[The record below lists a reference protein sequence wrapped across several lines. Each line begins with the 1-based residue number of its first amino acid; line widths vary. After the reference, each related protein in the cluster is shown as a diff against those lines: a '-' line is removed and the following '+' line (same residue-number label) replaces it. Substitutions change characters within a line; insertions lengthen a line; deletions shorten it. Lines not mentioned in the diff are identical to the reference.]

1 MSHVF
6 HRQVDVEVPVAVE
19 GQGIYLFDSTG
30 KRYVDATGGPSV
42 ACLGHGDLDIVR
54 AISDQAA
61 SLAYVTNQM
70 FTTTAAE
77 ELAEALI
84 EDAPPGIER
93 VWYCSGGSEAVESAI
108 KMVRQYFLEIG
119 QPERR
124 HFIARRPSFHG
135 NTLAALAVGGHVARR
150 KPYEPLLMETSHISP
165 CYAYRGQNPGE
176 SEEDYGLRVANE
188 LEDKILELGPETVAA
203 FFAETVVG
211 AALGAV
217 PPVPGYFK
225 RIRDI
230 CDTYGVLLVLDEIM
244 CGMGR
249 TGAMHACEQEGM
261 APDLMTV
268 AKGLGAGY
276 QPLAAVLVSSKVH
289 EAFRLGSGVFQHGLT
304 FMAHPVACAAGLAV
318 SKAIKSRDLLANVRR
333 QGEVLREQLEERFGN
348 HRHVGNIRG
357 RGLFWGLELVADRA
371 SKEPFDADLKLNAR
385 VKAEGMKRGLI
396 CYPGGGTTDGMR
408 GDHVMV
414 SPPFIVTETQVTEIV
429 ELLGDVVDA
438 ALAEATR

>member
-6 HRQVDVEVPVAVE
+6 HRQADVDVPVAVE
-19 GQGIYLFDSTG
+19 GDGIYLFDSTG

-70 FTTTAAE
+70 FTTTVAE

-93 VWYCSGGSEAVESAI
+93 VWYCSGGSESVESAI

-150 KPYEPLLMETSHISP
+150 APYEPLLMETSHISP

-176 SEEDYGLRVANE
+176 SDEDYGLRVANE
-188 LEDKILELGPETVAA
+188 LEDKIRELGPETVAA

-249 TGAMHACEQEGM
+249 TGAMHACEQEGI

-276 QPLAAVLVSSKVH
+276 QPLAAVLVSRKVY
-289 EAFRLGSGVFQHGLT
+289 EAFRQGSGTFQHGLT

-318 SKAIKSRDLLANVRR
+318 RKAIKSRDLLANVRR
-333 QGEVLREQLEERFGN
+333 QGEALREQLEERFGN

-371 SKEPFDADLKLNAR
+371 SKEPFDPALKLHAR
-385 VKAEGMKRGLI
+385 IKAEGMKRGLI
-396 CYPGGGTTDGMR
+396 CYPGGGTADGMR
-408 GDHVMV
+408 GDHVIV

-438 ALAEATR
+438 ALAEATP